1 MASDFY
7 AQTVTIWI
15 TGERLSWETRG
26 QPWETTVSADVTE
39 LNFTNQSL
47 YLGDN
52 QLTALDLPDELPNL
66 KRLDLSFNQ
75 LTALNLPDELPGLW
89 SFQLRDN
96 QRTDL
101 VLPTKI
107 SGLRRLGVRNNPLQ
121 SLAAPAEADLNLDW
135 LGTFRGFAKER
146 VIYYRPDSLLP
157 DIGLQAAV
165 RAALEKGNGE
175 AITAE
180 ELAGLTALNA
190 RWTEELSRPK
200 IQSLAGLEG
209 AVNLETLDLRSNGLT
224 ALTLPSEWT
233 GLRELNLTG
242 NGLMALT
249 LPSEWTQLETLSLGN
264 NGLTELAL
272 PAAWTGLRELNLTGN
287 GLTELALP
295 AGWTK
300 LETLN
305 LGGNALTELILPT
318 GLASLAA
325 LNLTGSQVKQVA
337 VPLDFNLG
345 GLRLSGYSK
354 AAVVFYDP
362 VVPVGRVAIKRLAEG
377 GVSIRWSGGILQST
391 EEVDGI
397 WEEVG
402 GVSSPLRIQEPQ
414 VRAISARFFRLR
426 PE

>member
-39 LNFTNQSL
+39 LNFANQSL
-47 YLGDN
+47 YLGD
-52 QLTALDLPDELPNL
+52 
-66 KRLDLSFNQ
+66 NQ

-89 SFQLRDN
+89 SLQLRDN

-101 VLPTKI
+101 VLPAKI

-242 NGLMALT
+242 NGL
-249 LPSEWTQLETLSLGN
+249 
-264 NGLTELAL
+264 
-272 PAAWTGLRELNLTGN
+272 
-287 GLTELALP
+287 TELALP

-305 LGGNALTELILPT
+305 LGGSALTELILPT

-426 PE
+426 PG